1 MRTFGDELERGEDEL
16 DPDETTRAS
25 GEGVRGLYR
34 FGGRSRSW
42 LGGEVEYWACGGV
55 VVG

>member
-1 MRTFGDELERGEDEL
+1 MRTFGDELESGEDEF

-34 FGGRSRSW
+34 LGGRSRSW
-42 LGGEVEYWACGGV
+42 LGGEDGY
-55 VVG
+55 